1 MCQRRKNCRSSQ
13 RWIQFDIDSGERL
26 GKLCTGFVRN
36 LVSNARFVPASFCEL
51 RDQTTRNSGL
61 NICFYKEIMVLLER
75 IELSTSPLPRECST
89 SELQQRC
96 GRVIRLKRN
105 GAQGC
110 LDGFFRLL

>member
-1 MCQRRKNCRSSQ
+1 MAGC
-13 RWIQFDIDSGERL
+13 GV
-26 GKLCTGFVRN
+26 TGSAFPFS
-36 LVSNARFVPASFCEL
+36 LL
-51 RDQTTRNSGL
+51 
-61 NICFYKEIMVLLER
+61 KEIADLKSKVVLLER

-105 GAQGC
+105 AAQGC